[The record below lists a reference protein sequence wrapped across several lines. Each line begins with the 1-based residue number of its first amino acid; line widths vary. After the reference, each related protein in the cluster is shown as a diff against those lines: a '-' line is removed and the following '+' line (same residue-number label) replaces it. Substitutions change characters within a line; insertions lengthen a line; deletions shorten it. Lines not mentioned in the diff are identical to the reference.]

1 MPQHRSLRHLPAP
14 ARLIVARA
22 GTSIMKLPP
31 HPSAL
36 WALTEMEVAILF
48 GLILLNGIFAMS
60 EIALVTARKAR
71 LQKLADAGDNTAKAA
86 LDLGNDPNKF
96 LSTIQIGITSIG
108 ILNGIVGEAT
118 LAGPF
123 SIWLQSMGIAA
134 PLSGY
139 LATGLVVVSI
149 TYFSIVLGELVPK
162 RLGQLSPE
170 PLARLVAKPMLIL
183 AALVKPF
190 VVLLSASTQ
199 MVLRLFG
206 VKNTARQTMTVEE
219 FHLMLEEGSESGIIE
234 QHEHQM
240 MRNVFRL
247 DDRQIGSLMVPRG
260 EVICFDAA
268 LGLEENLK
276 RFEATQHSRFPVVDG
291 GWNKVLGIANAR
303 QMLAQTLK
311 GESPSLREHLQP
323 PVFVPE
329 SLTGMELLEE
339 FKNSGVQMAIIVDEY
354 GEVQGI
360 VTLQDVLEAITG
372 EFKPERVEDAWA
384 VQRDDGSWLLDG
396 LIPIQELKDRLN
408 ISHVPEEERGRY
420 NTLSGMMMLLL
431 GKIPHTGDRCEWANW
446 EYEIVDLDGLRIDKV
461 LAVRRPQPDSEEVSD
476 ASDSSAL

>member
-1 MPQHRSLRHLPAP
+1 
-14 ARLIVARA
+14 
-22 GTSIMKLPP
+22 
-31 HPSAL
+31 
-36 WALTEMEVAILF
+36 MEVAILF
-48 GLILLNGIFAMS
+48 GLIILNGIFAMS

-71 LQKLADAGDNTAKAA
+71 LQKLADAGDSAAKAA

-123 SIWLQSMGIAA
+123 SIWLQSIGVAT
-134 PLSGY
+134 PYSGY
-139 LATGLVVVSI
+139 LATGLVVISI

-170 PLARLVAKPMLIL
+170 PLAKLVARPMLVL
-183 AALVKPF
+183 AALAKPF
-190 VVLLSASTQ
+190 VVFLSGSTQ
-199 MVLRLFG
+199 LVLRLFG
-206 VKNTARQTMTVEE
+206 VKNTERQTMTIEE
-219 FHLMLEEGSESGIIE
+219 FHLMLDEGSEAGIIE
-234 QHEHQM
+234 QQEHQM

-247 DDRQIGSLMVPRG
+247 DDRQIGSLMVPRS
-260 EVICFDAA
+260 EVVYFDAS
-268 LGLEENLK
+268 LSWEENLQ
-276 RFEATQHSRFPVVDG
+276 RFEMTQHSRFPVVAG
-291 GWNKVLGIANAR
+291 GWENVLGIANAR

-311 GESPSLREHLQP
+311 GEQPSLNDNLQP
-323 PVFVPE
+323 AVFVPE

-339 FKNSGVQMAIIVDEY
+339 FKNSGVQMSIIVDEY

-372 EFKPERVEDAWA
+372 EFKPVRAEDSWA

-396 LIPIQELKDRLN
+396 LIPIPELKDMLQ
-408 ISHVPEEERGRY
+408 ITQVPDEERGRY

-431 GKIPHTGDRCEWANW
+431 GRVPNVGDQSEWGKW
-446 EYEIVDLDGLRIDKV
+446 VFEIVDLDGLRIDKV
-461 LAVRRPQPDSEEVSD
+461 LATPKVETPE
-476 ASDSSAL
+476 SSIAPEQEL